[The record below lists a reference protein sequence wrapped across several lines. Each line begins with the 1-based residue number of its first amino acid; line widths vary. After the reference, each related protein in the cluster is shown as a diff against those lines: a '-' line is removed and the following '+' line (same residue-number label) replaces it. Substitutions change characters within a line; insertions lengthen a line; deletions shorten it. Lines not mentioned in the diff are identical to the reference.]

1 MLEQIG
7 IYLILVLFFI
17 LNTVF
22 LLFKRKT
29 IEIIVVQLI
38 LMLGSIC
45 IGVVY
50 VLPIDNIVAIIFILY
65 SIVSFIGNVLM
76 IEA

>member
-7 IYLILVLFFI
+7 IYLVLVLFFI

-29 IEIIVVQLI
+29 IEIITVQLI

-50 VLPIDNIVAIIFILY
+50 VLPIDSIIAIIFILY
-65 SIVSFIGNVLM
+65 SIVSFIGNILM
-76 IEA
+76 MEA

>member
-7 IYLILVLFFI
+7 IYLVLVLFFI

-29 IEIIVVQLI
+29 IEIIIVQLI

-50 VLPIDNIVAIIFILY
+50 VLPIDSIIAIIFILY
-65 SIVSFIGNVLM
+65 SIVSFIGNILM
-76 IEA
+76 MEA